1 MSPKKRGLPD
11 SIKMRHDFHFVEEIT
26 ADTTPQIVR
35 KIPIEKLIFGEF
47 QPREDIGEIDELIAS
62 IKEQGI
68 IEPVIVRA
76 KGEKYEIIA
85 GERRVKAAKEAGLKE
100 VPCIEMEVADDKAL
114 ELSLV
119 ENIQRKDLSPFE
131 EAFALKKLNVI
142 FGYTQEE
149 IAKKIGKSR
158 SSVAETIK
166 IASLPKRVIEI
177 AKKLKIESKSFLL
190 ELSKLESEEEMLK
203 AIKAYEEGSLTRD
216 DLRKKRKSEGEVEN
230 KRKPLTFQF
239 VSPKKDFKIKI
250 QIKKEE
256 ISKDELI
263 KILEDLL
270 QSIKESKELP
280 FK

>member
-11 SIKMRHDFHFVEEIT
+11 SVKMRHDFHFVEEIT
-26 ADTTPQIVR
+26 ADNTPQVVR
-35 KIPIEKLIFGEF
+35 KIKIEKLMEGEF
-47 QPREDIGEIDELIAS
+47 QPREDLGELQELVLS

-85 GERRVKAAKEAGLKE
+85 GERRVKAAKLAGLKE
-100 VPCIEMEVADDKAL
+100 VPCIEVEVADDRAL
-114 ELSLV
+114 ELSIV
-119 ENIQRKDLSPFE
+119 ENIQRKDLNPFE
-131 EAFALKKLNVI
+131 EAFALKKLNMI

-166 IASLPKRVIEI
+166 IASLPKKIIEL

-190 ELSKLESEEEMLK
+190 ELSKLESEEEMLRALK
-203 AIKAYEEGSLTRD
+203 DYEEGKITRD
-216 DLRKKRKSEGEVEN
+216 DVRKKRKGEEE
-230 KRKPLTFQF
+230 KKTKPLTFQF

-250 QIKKEE
+250 SVKKED

-263 KILEDLL
+263 KILEELIK
-270 QSIKESKELP
+270 SIKESGKLP

>member
-1 MSPKKRGLPD
+1 MSPKKRGLPE

-26 ADTTPQIVR
+26 ADNTPQVVR
-35 KIPIEKLIFGEF
+35 KIKIEKLIEGEF
-47 QPREDIGEIDELIAS
+47 QPREDLGELQELVLS

-85 GERRVKAAKEAGLKE
+85 GERRVKAAKLAGLKE
-100 VPCIEMEVADDKAL
+100 VPCIEVEVADDRAL
-114 ELSLV
+114 ELSIV
-119 ENIQRKDLSPFE
+119 ENIQRKDLNPFE

-166 IASLPKRVIEI
+166 IASLPKKIIEI

-190 ELSKLESEEEMLK
+190 ELSKLETEEEMLK
-203 AIKAYEEGSLTRD
+203 ALKDYEEGKITRD
-216 DLRKKRKSEGEVEN
+216 DVRKKRKGEDE
-230 KRKPLTFQF
+230 KKTKPLTLQF
-239 VSPKKDFKIKI
+239 VSPEKDFKIKI
-250 QIKKEE
+250 SVKKEN
-256 ISKDELI
+256 ISKDEII
-263 KILEDLL
+263 KILEELIK
-270 QSIKESKELP
+270 SIKQSEKLP